1 MWGIWGCERKSICAL
16 GGGIYTYPPS
26 QKSKSFAHA
35 PPYDKNSHSI
45 NHQAINHKKT
55 TTTTKS
61 AYKNT
66 YKSICHFFVNCFGFI
81 RVFNSK
87 KVVKCFYC
95 YCILLNQT
103 SAIFLLNVIIV
114 KNGIKLLKKQGIDKK
129 MAIKTG
135 LNILQLTINCLLH
148 VFCV

>member
-1 MWGIWGCERKSICAL
+1 MRWGVVYIPI
-16 GGGIYTYPPS
+16 PPLKS
-26 QKSKSFAHA
+26 QKGSIHA
-35 PPYDKNSHSI
+35 PRMTKTTTQTIIKPSTT
-45 NHQAINHKKT
+45 KKT

-103 SAIFLLNVIIV
+103 SVIFLLNVFIV
-114 KNGIKLLKKQGIDKK
+114 INGIKLLKKQGIDKK
-129 MAIKTG
+129 LAIKTG
-135 LNILQLTINCLLH
+135 LNILQLTTKCLLH
-148 VFCV
+148 VFCVLVDGWMGVIAL

>member
-1 MWGIWGCERKSICAL
+1 MWGCGVVGEKAYVRWGVVYIP
-16 GGGIYTYPPS
+16 IPPL
-26 QKSKSFAHA
+26 KSKKGSIHA
-35 PPYDKNSHSI
+35 PPYDKNNHSI

-129 MAIKTG
+129 MTIKTD
-135 LNILQLTINCLLH
+135 LNIL
-148 VFCV
+148 

>member
-1 MWGIWGCERKSICAL
+1 MGNVGLWEKKHMCV
-16 GGGIYTYPPS
+16 GGWYIYLSPLSKVKKVQSTPP
-26 QKSKSFAHA
+26 HN
-35 PPYDKNSHSI
+35 KNNHSI

-61 AYKNT
+61 AYKNI

-103 SAIFLLNVIIV
+103 SVIFLLNVIIV
-114 KNGIKLLKKQGIDKK
+114 KNSIKLLKKQGIDKK